1 MPQLPGDEPPSACSR
16 SLWRDRDFGVFW
28 AAQTLSVVGDS
39 FALIALPLLV
49 LHATGSVAQMG
60 LLTGAAGA
68 AAVGAGVFAGVV
80 VDRLDRRKLLIV
92 CDLVRLVLY
101 ALIPLAWALGPQI
114 WLLYV
119 VLPLAEA
126 VGMLFSVTYVT
137 AVRALVP
144 GDRITEA
151 NGRLNAT
158 AAAAGVVGPLL
169 AGVVAAWLGPA
180 AAVAVDAV
188 SFGVSAACLHF
199 VRFKDRAEPSGDA
212 AEGPRRESMGKE
224 FAAGVSFLRRHP
236 VLRSL
241 TILLSVFSFLTLGL
255 NDLII
260 YHLKHDLGQGDGAV
274 GTVFAVGALGTV
286 VGALFVAPIRHRLGF
301 GVTWTGGVAVCGLAL
316 AAIGSAASVAGIAAL
331 SAVFLGCVSVSG
343 TCSMSLRQEVTPDH
357 LLGRVTSAFWT
368 IHYSAAPIGAAVLT
382 WAAQR
387 YGTGAV
393 CLTAGACC
401 LLTAV
406 LALFT
411 PVRTRRPEQAGPV
424 AVDPVRREILGD
436 GADPTGNRLG
446 QDELS

>member
-1 MPQLPGDEPPSACSR
+1 MPQLTGDEPLPGRSR
-16 SLWRDRDFGVFW
+16 ALWRDRDFDVFW

-80 VDRLDRRKLLIV
+80 VDRLDRRKLLIA

-101 ALIPLAWALGPQI
+101 ALIPLVWAFGPQI

-144 GDRITEA
+144 GERITEA

-169 AGVVAAWLGPA
+169 AGVVAAWVGPA

-188 SFGVSAACLHF
+188 SFGVSAVCLSF
-199 VRFKDRAEPSGDA
+199 VRFKGRAEPSGDA
-212 AEGPRRESMGKE
+212 ARGPRRESLGKE

-241 TILLSVFSFLTLGL
+241 TVLLSVFSFLTLGL

-286 VGALFVAPIRHRLGF
+286 VGALFVARIRHRLGF
-301 GVTWTGGVAVCGLAL
+301 GATWISGVAVCGLAL
-316 AAIGSAASVAGIAAL
+316 AAIGSAGSVAGIAAL
-331 SAVFLGCVSVSG
+331 TAAFLGCVSVSG

-387 YGTGAV
+387 YGTGSV
-393 CLTAGACC
+393 CLVAGACC
-401 LLTAV
+401 LLTGV

-411 PVRTRRPEQAGPV
+411 PVRARRPEQAGPV
-424 AVDPVRREILGD
+424 AGSPVLSG
-436 GADPTGNRLG
+436 PG
-446 QDELS
+446 QESARSGSCRDD